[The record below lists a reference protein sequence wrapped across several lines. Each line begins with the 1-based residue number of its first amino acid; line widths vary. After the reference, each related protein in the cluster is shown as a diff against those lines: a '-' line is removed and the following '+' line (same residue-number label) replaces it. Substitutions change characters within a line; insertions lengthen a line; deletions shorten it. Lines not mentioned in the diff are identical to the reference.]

1 MDLEVLRFSSLK
13 DSTNG
18 LLFDTTG
25 ERKFLCYTLED
36 EFRSEKKYGET
47 RIPDGEYKLA
57 LRTIGGFHGRY
68 SRRFDK
74 IHKGMLQVM
83 NVENFEYVL
92 IHCGNTDE
100 HTNGCLL
107 LGDTQT
113 NNVVASNGFVGHSSQ
128 AYSRVYPSIAKALI
142 DGEQV
147 IKKYKSI

>member
-1 MDLEVLRFSSLK
+1 MTLEVLRFSSLE

-47 RIPDGEYKLA
+47 RIPDGEYKLS
-57 LRTIGGFHGRY
+57 LRTEGGFHGRY
-68 SRRFDK
+68 SKRFKD
-74 IHKGMLQVM
+74 IHIGMLQVM
-83 NVENFEYVL
+83 DVENFEYVL

-113 NNVVASNGFVGHSSQ
+113 NNDEGFPLYTT
-128 AYSRVYPSIAKALI
+128 YSLGYTFF
-142 DGEQV
+142 
-147 IKKYKSI
+147 